1 MKRSNSSEDKKESGS
16 KRQRDSLELHYGQL
30 DEMDSANET
39 SQQSS
44 AAELCRE
51 GCGFYAGPKMEGMCS
66 VCYKKTLK
74 KNNGSSLSG
83 PSALNNKDVSTVLS
97 SQTPKKESTLSLDVS
112 KISSK
117 TTISSPTINPSLKTS
132 SNLLS
137 IPQAANP
144 ATSLTTSVSSKAG
157 KDIVSEQASTST
169 TATEPNKPKKIRCA
183 MCRKRVGLAGFECR
197 CGKIFCSAHRYTDQ
211 HDCQFDYKSDA
222 QAKIRKENPQVV
234 GEKFNKI

>member
-1 MKRSNSSEDKKESGS
+1 
-16 KRQRDSLELHYGQL
+16 
-30 DEMDSANET
+30 MDSANET

-44 AAELCRE
+44 ASELCRE

-74 KNNGSSLSG
+74 KNNGNSFSG
-83 PSALNNKDVSTVLS
+83 PLNNKDVSSVLS
-97 SQTPKKESTLSLDVS
+97 SQTSKKESTLSHDVS
-112 KISSK
+112 KISSNP
-117 TTISSPTINPSLKTS
+117 TISSPTTKPSLKTS

-157 KDIVSEQASTST
+157 KEVFSEQASTST
-169 TATEPNKPKKIRCA
+169 ADPKKPKKIRCA